1 MLLLQPISFSVYIC
15 SMKFFLSFCK
25 PYFLSSCK
33 IIFWSQIKKCA
44 VKTLVVV
51 KINPLCH
58 LFFCIFITEVWSLT
72 DMFCFQS

>member
-1 MLLLQPISFSVYIC
+1 MLLQPISFSVYIC
-15 SMKFFLSFCK
+15 SMKFFSSFCK

-58 LFFCIFITEVWSLT
+58 LFFCIFITEGCSRAART
-72 DMFCFQS
+72 